1 LQNPGSTLLAQLLLA
16 LNVQDEIYHFE
27 SEVNGYMAMSKQEF
41 TQAGIHTRPVGQAQ
55 IHVCETGAQNSW
67 KQVSNEPPAT
77 ACDSQPAGK
86 CLILVKTGRL
96 FNGHHSG

>member
-1 LQNPGSTLLAQLLLA
+1 LLAQLLLA
-16 LNVQDEIYHFE
+16 LNLQDEIYHFV
-27 SEVNGYMAMSKQEF
+27 SKVNGYTAMSKQEF
-41 TQAGIHTRPVGQAQ
+41 TQAGIHTRPFDQAQ
-55 IHVCETGAQNSW
+55 IYVCETGVQNSW

-86 CLILVKTGRL
+86 CLILVKTGNV